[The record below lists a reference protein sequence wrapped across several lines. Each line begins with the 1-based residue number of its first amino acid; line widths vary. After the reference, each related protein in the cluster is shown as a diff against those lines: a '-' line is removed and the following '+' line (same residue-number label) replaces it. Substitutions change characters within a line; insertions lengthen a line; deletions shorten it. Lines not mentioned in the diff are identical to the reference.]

1 MNNQATFRRA
11 RLLGLTLLMTAAAGV
26 RGYAATPTT
35 IALLHHIATVSSTVP
50 ADGDQNPY
58 GVAQLSRTKGPL
70 VAGRSLVRN
79 FNHASNLQGTGTTIV
94 QIAGA
99 LFRLLA
105 VPEGVY
111 FVDDATHT
119 FNLLQ

>member
-1 MNNQATFRRA
+1 MEDHATFRRA

-50 ADGDQNPY
+50 ANDQNPY

-70 VAGRSLVRN
+70 VVAGRSLARN
-79 FNHASNLQGTGTTIV
+79 FNHASNVQGTGAPIV
-94 QIAGA
+94 QIAGT

-111 FVDDATHT
+111 FVDHATNT
-119 FNLLQ
+119 FNLLL

>member
-1 MNNQATFRRA
+1 MEDHATFRRA

-50 ADGDQNPY
+50 ANGDQNPY

-70 VAGRSLVRN
+70 VAGRSLARN
-79 FNHASNLQGTGTTIV
+79 FNHASNVQGTGAPIV
-94 QIAGA
+94 QIAGT

-111 FVDDATHT
+111 FVDHATNT
-119 FNLLQ
+119 FNLLL